1 MLINSMNR
9 LFRTFF
15 IFLLLLSTRTG
26 FAATNEIQNSV
37 KEKSDSYAV
46 RQALSK
52 NLAGLTSISS
62 IQYQD
67 PRQTSSDLDTLYSQ
81 AHDAQAELNLMLTQI
96 AQSHQLE
103 TQLPAVK
110 SYHRAANKVNTKL
123 DGDASQLTDLARA
136 TIVADN
142 IHDLVTAFE
151 ALSEK
156 SQMVQVKNR
165 FATPKESGYRDIN
178 MLVKLPKSGMVAEV
192 QLHLHEIAKI
202 KSGAEHQVYQE
213 VQAIEA
219 IASNEARKLNDIE
232 TAQITRLRQMS
243 HKQYHKAWLQYKRI
257 DAADLITASVA

>member
-26 FAATNEIQNSV
+26 FAATNEIQTSV
-37 KEKSDSYAV
+37 KEKSDNYAV

-52 NLAGLTSISS
+52 NLTGLTSIQS
-62 IQYQD
+62 IQYHP

-81 AHDAQAELNLMLTQI
+81 AHDAQAELSKLLTQI
-96 AQSHQLE
+96 AHSHNL
-103 TQLPAVK
+103 TPLLPEVK
-110 SYHRAANKVNTKL
+110 SYQRASYKVNTKL
-123 DGDASQLTDLARA
+123 SGDASQLTDLARA
-136 TIVADN
+136 TLVADN
-142 IHDLVTAFE
+142 IQDLVTAYE
-151 ALSEK
+151 ALNEQ

-165 FATPKESGYRDIN
+165 FAAPKESGYRDIN
-178 MLVKLPKSGMVAEV
+178 MLVKLPKSGMIAEV

-202 KSGAEHQVYQE
+202 KSGAEHQVYE
-213 VQAIEA
+213 EIQAIEGV
-219 IASNEARKLNDIE
+219 ASNENRMLNDIE
-232 TAQITRLRQMS
+232 KAQITRLRQMS